1 MELEYTLEELL
12 NNEVSSYMKYAS
24 IKKSLLER
32 KNINKEM
39 IAECDKRIGESE
51 RLIAEYN
58 QELLSQSDSIK
69 PNINRQML
77 IRREAYY
84 G

>member
-1 MELEYTLEELL
+1 MLVL
-12 NNEVSSYMKYAS
+12 
-24 IKKSLLER
+24 
-32 KNINKEM
+32 NINKEM
-39 IAECDKRIGESE
+39 IAECDRRISESE